1 MKQRVKVQRRCSS
14 VSAEMTLAVTDTAGQ
29 EALKTKNS
37 KKEARD
43 LGGVQAH
50 KRQGPS
56 VS

>member
-37 KKEARD
+37 KKEARG